1 MSQPA
6 SPRITIL
13 LVEDD
18 QHLAHV
24 LAAELA
30 AHGHTVQHVTTGNQA
45 RAVFRSGG
53 VGLVILDLR
62 LPDVDGLILCSEL
75 KQVADV
81 PVIICSGRAEQV
93 DRVVGLRLGADDFVA
108 KPFDIDELL
117 ARIEAVLRR
126 RIGAGSNLSDETT
139 ANQDIRLGGLVI
151 DLKTDRVTANGQQ
164 VHLTLAEHRLLVAL
178 ASHAGQALTR
188 DELAQRVWPDKP
200 GSSGAINFHICRL
213 RAKLARAGLTEPAIV
228 SVRHVGYKLEAEPF
242 GNSDVRASNSPA

>member
-1 MSQPA
+1 MRQPVP
-6 SPRITIL
+6 PRTTIL

-18 QHLAHV
+18 QHVANV
-24 LAAELA
+24 LAAELT
-30 AHGHTVQHVTTGNQA
+30 AHGYTVQHVTTGNQA
-45 RAVFRSGG
+45 RAAFPGSGL
-53 VGLVILDLR
+53 GLVILDLR
-62 LPDVDGLILCSEL
+62 LPDVDGLILCAEL
-75 KQVADV
+75 THVADV
-81 PVIICSGRAEQV
+81 PIIICSGRAEQV

-139 ANQDIRLGGLVI
+139 ANQDIRFGGLVI

-164 VHLTLAEHRLLVAL
+164 VHLTPTEHRLLVAL

-188 DELAQRVWPDKP
+188 DELAQRIWPDKP

-242 GNSDVRASNSPA
+242 GNS